1 MATQQFM
8 VYRLHFTAPL
18 HIGDQR
24 MDYGISL
31 LSVASDTIYAALTA
45 TLAKLGEAVPAGGD
59 LGCVLSSLFPY
70 CTADDKIAYYF
81 PKPLGTQIKTDNPD
95 DLKKIKKLQ
104 WLSQPQLE
112 QVLQGKP
119 LTEYTKTPD
128 FVQSSVSARVKVSR
142 SGEDAMPFYMD
153 RLYFEEGAGLYFL
166 ACGDTD
172 LLEKALPLLAQEGI
186 GTDRNVGNGAFE
198 YTKEQLTLTV
208 PEPCEYALS
217 LSTYIPENHA
227 QLQHTISGQAAY
239 ELVRRGGWITTAP
252 YNTYRK
258 NAIYALAAGSVL
270 AGLHTGDGA
279 MVDLAPQGMVKHPIW
294 RCGKTI
300 CIPIQLKQNESN

>member
-1 MATQQFM
+1 MATQQFTA
-8 VYRLHFTAPL
+8 YRLRFSAPL

-24 MDYGISL
+24 MDYGTSL

-45 TLAKLGEAVPAGGD
+45 MLAKIGEPIPENGD

-70 CTADDKIAYYF
+70 CTTEKRIAYYF
-81 PKPLGTQIKTDNPD
+81 PKPLGTRIATEKAD

-104 WLSQPQLE
+104 WLSQVQLE

-128 FVQSSVSARVKVSR
+128 FVQSEVSARVQVSR
-142 SGEDAMPFYMD
+142 SGEDAKPFYME
-153 RLYFEEGAGLYFL
+153 RLYFADGAGLYFL
-166 ACGDTD
+166 ASGNTE
-172 LLEKALPLLAQEGI
+172 LIEKALPLLAQEGI

-198 YTKEQLTLTV
+198 YTKEQIELSV
-208 PEPCEYALS
+208 PEQGEYALS
-217 LSTYIPENHA
+217 LSTYIPENRE
-227 QLQHTISGQAAY
+227 QLQCAIGGQAAY

-279 MVDLAPQGMVKHPIW
+279 IVDLAPTGIVSHPVW

-300 CIPIQLKQNESN
+300 CIPTKVE